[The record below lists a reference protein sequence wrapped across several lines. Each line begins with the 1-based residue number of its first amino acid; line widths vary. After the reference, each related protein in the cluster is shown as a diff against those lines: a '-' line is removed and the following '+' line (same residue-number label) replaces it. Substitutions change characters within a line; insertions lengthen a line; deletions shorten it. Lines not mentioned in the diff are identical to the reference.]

1 MAEAKKTAAAAKG
14 SEVAVPGKNISTD
27 ELAALTNFSD
37 ALSLV
42 TQKVGESNLG
52 VAAQEI
58 GDGFK
63 LLENK
68 DQLIGVAFIAVTWD
82 FHQGDHGE
90 FVSVKLMTKDGQ
102 KFIVNDGSSGI
113 RDQLIG
119 YTNKKGTQGGLLCE
133 KGLRRSQYEYE
144 AEDGTKKPA
153 TTYYLDTSA

>member
-1 MAEAKKTAAAAKG
+1 MAQAKNAAKN
-14 SEVAVPGKNISTD
+14 STDVVIPGKNVTTE
-27 ELAALTNFSD
+27 ELAALSSFDD
-37 ALSLV
+37 ALKLV
-42 TQKVGESNLG
+42 AAKVGETNVG
-52 VAAQEI
+52 VASQEI

-68 DQLIGVAFIAVTWD
+68 DQLIGVPFIAVTWD

-102 KFIVNDGSSGI
+102 KYIVNDGSSGI

-119 YTNKKGTQGGLLCE
+119 YTNKKGTQGGLFCE